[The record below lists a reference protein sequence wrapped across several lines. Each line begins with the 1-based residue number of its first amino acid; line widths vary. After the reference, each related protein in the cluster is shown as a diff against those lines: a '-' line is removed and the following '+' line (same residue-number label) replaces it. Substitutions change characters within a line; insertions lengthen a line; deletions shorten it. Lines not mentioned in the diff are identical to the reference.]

1 MSLGLDHF
9 YYLLKP
15 WESFG
20 PSLAHITWERLD
32 KWLQKL
38 HSIAS
43 IDSIDIPLGP
53 HMSNEVQE
61 VGLKVLT
68 KIYEIKIVLEI
79 IVWLPRF
86 RRSQLECSCLFQV
99 CLVPIVAAAECIHNP
114 MLSFDTLMPGQTSPP
129 IWQKD
134 TWDPGPVADEPCTMV
149 QEVVVV
155 WALVAAMQCTWHG
168 GQRLRIFNVE

>member
-1 MSLGLDHF
+1 MKYSINGSHSSSSVRSCWDVLRSRPLLLSIETLGILWTIIGTHN
-9 YYLLKP
+9 L
-15 WESFG
+15 G
-20 PSLAHITWERLD
+20 RLD

-68 KIYEIKIVLEI
+68 KIYEIKNVLEI

-86 RRSQLECSCLFQV
+86 RRSQLECSCLFQA

-114 MLSFDTLMPGQTSPP
+114 MLSIDTLMPGQTSHP
-129 IWQKD
+129 I
-134 TWDPGPVADEPCTMV
+134 
-149 QEVVVV
+149 
-155 WALVAAMQCTWHG
+155 
-168 GQRLRIFNVE
+168 